1 VLRGLFSKFCAKA
14 RIIAKFASFLQ
25 TSMQATSWQIAKLKI
40 QLV

>member
-1 VLRGLFSKFCAKA
+1 VLRDLISKFCAKA

-25 TSMQATSWQIAKLKI
+25 TSRPATSGQIAKLKI

>member
-25 TSMQATSWQIAKLKI
+25 TSMQATFGQIAKLKI

>member
-25 TSMQATSWQIAKLKI
+25 TSMHATSGQIAKFKI

>member
-25 TSMQATSWQIAKLKI
+25 TSMQATSGQMGKLKI